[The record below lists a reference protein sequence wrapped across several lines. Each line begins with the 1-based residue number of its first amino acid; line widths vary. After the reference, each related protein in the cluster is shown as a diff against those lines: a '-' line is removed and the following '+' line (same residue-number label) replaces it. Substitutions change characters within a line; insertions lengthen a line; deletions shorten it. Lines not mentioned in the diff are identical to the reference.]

1 MSIPI
6 FITITKPN
14 IPKYETITYICNTLE
29 DCQNKLIVNLKN
41 IINKKIDYP
50 EDVDDF
56 STNYWY
62 NDYSMD
68 NEFFDYNLYYNNK
81 WVKPWTL
88 QELYDDVINIINQV
102 DIQDSIYND
111 NNYYD
116 NDTEDEK

>member
-14 IPKYETITYICNTLE
+14 IPKYETITYVCDTFE

-62 NDYSMD
+62 NDYAMD
-68 NEFFDYNLYYNNK
+68 NEFFDYNLYHNNQ

-116 NDTEDEK
+116 NEEED